1 MLLGTTTRKSQ
12 PDRSP
17 ISRHLDEWER
27 VSRDYRDRKVGPD
40 WFDQV
45 ENFYNLI
52 DQGGPMPSFRP
63 LIRLT
68 DLQTLMLKEANH
80 LADAAP
86 RPYIYSNLTGK
97 RDKEREKG
105 LQSEWRRASV
115 NFHSIF
121 AMLLSLYSGMAPLEF
136 GFDSELRNGKG
147 GTWVK
152 AVDPR
157 RLLFDIT
164 TDYTMKWAYVMKL
177 TPMHY
182 QEVRRK
188 WPITSRDVKPRIT
201 SGHQRSPVLGEAGY
215 GFQMPE
221 GPMSTMPGVP
231 NKERSMFGDDMVMVR
246 DVYCID
252 YTREKI
258 EDQTIPDGAVV
269 PPDFQWKFPNGRW
282 ITECEGNILADGDN
296 PYPFRTFPYILFFST
311 PPLFGLWAP
320 PAVRFSIDLQ
330 NVASRMYTNNFE
342 NAVRLNNGVWFIDE
356 RCGIDPNLFGGI
368 PAEVQIINS
377 NSPVPQCVWPHPM
390 PQHMLQ
396 MPELLLNKQKE
407 VQGYTEARQGKPGA
421 GNISPELQDAAVF
434 QSEGLTQLRERL
446 AADSFL
452 RLSKLMFGTMARY
465 MDRQYLP
472 LRGQTD
478 METVLWT
485 PLERPD
491 QYDVD
496 VDEAD
501 IRAVSQTVIN
511 KLAPE
516 LRKVGALSVRDTL
529 EGLNWPN
536 AEEAAER
543 YERELALQALGKTR
557 GNRR

>member
-1 MLLGTTTRKSQ
+1 MLLGGTTRKSR

-17 ISRHLDEWER
+17 ISKHLDEWER

-40 WFDQV
+40 WFQQV
-45 ENFYNLI
+45 EDFYNLI

-68 DLQTLMLKEANH
+68 DLQVLMLREANH
-80 LADAAP
+80 LADASP
-86 RPYIYSNLTGK
+86 KPYIYSTQSGK

-105 LQSEWRRASV
+105 LQSEWRRAAV
-115 NFHSIF
+115 NYHSIF

-136 GFDSELRNGKG
+136 GFDADLRNGKG

-152 AVDPR
+152 SVDPR
-157 RLLFDIT
+157 RLLFDVT
-164 TDYTMKWAYVMKL
+164 TDYTQKWAYVMKL

-182 QEVRRK
+182 QEVRRR
-188 WPITSRDVKPRIT
+188 WPLTSRDVHPRVT
-201 SGHQRSPVLGEAGY
+201 AGAQRSPVIGETGY

-221 GPMSTMPGVP
+221 GPMTTMPGVP
-231 NKERSMFGDDMVMVR
+231 NQERALYGDDMVMVR

-258 EDQTIPDGAVV
+258 ESKEIPPGTIV
-269 PPDFQWKFPNGRW
+269 PEEFAWKYPNGRW
-282 ITECEGNILADGDN
+282 ITECEGSVLADGDN
-296 PYPFRTFPYILFFST
+296 PYPAKTFPYILFFAT
-311 PPLFGLWAP
+311 PPLFTLWAP

-330 NVASRMYTNNFE
+330 NVASRMYTSNFE

-377 NSPVPQCVWPHPM
+377 NSPVPQCIWPHPM

-407 VQGYTEARQGKPGA
+407 VQGYSEARQGKPGA

-434 QSEGLTQLRERL
+434 QSEGLTQLRERM

-452 RLSKLMFGTMARY
+452 RLAKLMFATMGRY
-465 MDRQYLP
+465 LERQYLP
-472 LRGQTD
+472 LRGQSE

-485 PLERPD
+485 PLDRPD

-496 VDEAD
+496 IDEAD
-501 IRAVSQTVIN
+501 LRTVSQTVIN

-529 EGLNWPN
+529 EGINWPN

-543 YERELALQALGKTR
+543 YERELSLQALGRTR